1 ARVVAGLVASEPDV
15 HALVALVEL
24 QAARCPARTAGA
36 GQAVLLADQDRSR
49 WDRAQIRRGQAALAR
64 ADGFGRG
71 RGRYALQAAI
81 AQCHA
86 VAPSVAATDWE
97 QIVVLYEAL
106 GRLAPN
112 PVVELNRA
120 VAVAMTGR
128 PAEALDLVE
137 AVAATGA
144 LPGSHLLPSV
154 RGELL
159 SRLGRRAEAS
169 RELLS
174 AAQTTTNA
182 QVARTLRMKAAA
194 LGAE

>member
-1 ARVVAGLVASEPDV
+1 M
-15 HALVALVEL
+15 
-24 QAARCPARTAGA
+24 
-36 GQAVLLADQDRSR
+36 
-49 WDRAQIRRGQAALAR
+49 
-64 ADGFGRG
+64 
-71 RGRYALQAAI
+71 
-81 AQCHA
+81 
-86 VAPSVAATDWE
+86 
-97 QIVVLYEAL
+97 
-106 GRLAPN
+106 
-112 PVVELNRA
+112 VELNRA

-144 LPGSHLLPSV
+144 LPGSHLVPSV

-159 SRLGRRAEAS
+159 SLLGRRAEAC

-174 AAQTTTNA
+174 AARTTTNA